1 MPDRPPEQLDDD
13 ALAERARDGELD
25 AFNLLVRRY
34 QRRVFG
40 LCLGMLRSPAAAEDA
55 AQDAMLAA
63 WRALHTYRG
72 GHFPAWLMRI
82 AANRCRDELRRR
94 KRRPA
99 TSLDLMIE
107 EHGDAWTPPD
117 RDRPPELAALDAE
130 TGRVLLA
137 ALEQLPE
144 EQRQTVLLSDVQGF
158 AYREIADT
166 MNTSVGTVKSRLNR
180 GRARMRQLLLESGE
194 LSRARERQ
202 ALQERI
208 EATARTTTQE
218 GERRT

>member
-13 ALAERARDGELD
+13 ALADRARNGELD

-63 WRALHTYRG
+63 WRALHSYRG
-72 GHFPAWLMRI
+72 GNFAAWLMRI
-82 AANRCRDELRRR
+82 ASNRCRDELRRR
-94 KRRPA
+94 KRRPS
-99 TSLDLMIE
+99 TSLDLLVE
-107 EHGDAWTPPD
+107 EHGDAWSPPD
-117 RDRPPELAALDAE
+117 EGRSPELAALDAE
-130 TGRVLLA
+130 TGRVLLV

-144 EQRQTVLLSDVQGF
+144 EQRQVVLLSDVQGL
-158 AYREIADT
+158 AYREIAEAMD
-166 MNTSVGTVKSRLNR
+166 SSIGTVKSRLNR

-202 ALQERI
+202 ALRERM
-208 EATARTTTQE
+208 ERAATE
-218 GERRT
+218 GGRRA

>member
-13 ALAERARDGELD
+13 ALADRARNGELD

-63 WRALHTYRG
+63 WRALHSYRG
-72 GHFPAWLMRI
+72 GNFPAWLMRI

-94 KRRPA
+94 KRRPS
-99 TSLDLMIE
+99 TSLDRMLD
-107 EHGDAWTPPD
+107 EHGDAWSPPD
-117 RDRPPELAALDAE
+117 DGRPPDIAALDAE
-130 TGRVLLA
+130 TGRTLLA
-137 ALEQLPE
+137 ALQQLPE
-144 EQRQTVLLSDVQGF
+144 EQRQTILLSDVQGL

-180 GRARMRQLLLESGE
+180 ARARMRQLLLESGE
-194 LSRARERQ
+194 LNRARERQ
-202 ALQERI
+202 ALRERI
-208 EATARTTTQE
+208 EATPRK
-218 GERRT
+218 GRRA

>member
-13 ALAERARDGELD
+13 ALADRARNGELD

-63 WRALHTYRG
+63 WRALHSYRG
-72 GHFPAWLMRI
+72 GNFPAWLMRI

-94 KRRPA
+94 KRRPS
-99 TSLDLMIE
+99 TSLDRMLD
-107 EHGDAWTPPD
+107 EHGDAWSPPD
-117 RDRPPELAALDAE
+117 DGRPPEIAALDAE
-130 TGRVLLA
+130 TGRTLLA
-137 ALEQLPE
+137 ALQQLPE
-144 EQRQTVLLSDVQGF
+144 EQRQTILLSDVQGL

-180 GRARMRQLLLESGE
+180 ARARMRQLLLESGE
-194 LSRARERQ
+194 LNRARERQ
-202 ALQERI
+202 ALRERI
-208 EATARTTTQE
+208 EATPRK
-218 GERRT
+218 GRRA

>member
-13 ALAERARDGELD
+13 ALADRARNGELD

-63 WRALHTYRG
+63 WRALHSYRG
-72 GHFPAWLMRI
+72 GNFPAWLMRI

-94 KRRPA
+94 KRRPS
-99 TSLDLMIE
+99 TSLDRMLD
-107 EHGDAWTPPD
+107 EHGDAWSPPD
-117 RDRPPELAALDAE
+117 DGRPPEIAALDAE
-130 TGRVLLA
+130 TGRTLLT
-137 ALEQLPE
+137 ALQQLPE
-144 EQRQTVLLSDVQGF
+144 EQRQTILLSDVHGL

-180 GRARMRQLLLESGE
+180 ARARMRQLLLETGE
-194 LSRARERQ
+194 LNRARERQ
-202 ALQERI
+202 ALRERI
-208 EATARTTTQE
+208 EATPRK
-218 GERRT
+218 GRRA